1 MISYRTIPY
10 QQSWTHGNPLFQSD
24 SRQTVQFYI
33 LLASLCHHTHWPQ
46 LVLKQM
52 KRGEKISDYFN
63 FFWCGPL
70 WYKMILHEHVRK
82 TNWLCHLKRNPQQS
96 WRNSALDSGWEV
108 VLVLVYFTTVL
119 LGLWG
124 LSVVLGY
131 RMMQRLKAEQRIH
144 LQTEKKWNVSLH
156 TFQRAKRPRLVF
168 EHRMGFSERRIGNF
182 SSSPTRV
189 C

>member
-1 MISYRTIPY
+1 MTTSTFFDVVPCGTRWYYMNMWEKQIDCAT
-10 QQSWTHGNPLFQSD
+10 WKEFH
-24 SRQTVQFYI
+24 SRAEGT
-33 LLASLCHHTHWPQ
+33 LLSIVVEKWSLYW
-46 LVLKQM
+46 
-52 KRGEKISDYFN
+52 
-63 FFWCGPL
+63 
-70 WYKMILHEHVRK
+70 
-82 TNWLCHLKRNPQQS
+82 
-96 WRNSALDSGWEV
+96 
-108 VLVLVYFTTVL
+108 VYFITVL

-182 SSSPTRV
+182 SSSPYKSLLTLCGSYSISLKCSDGFFSMRIEINSYSYLDRNV
-189 C
+189 CSVTML